1 MKEVHVIP
9 ASREF
14 NTRQSISTLGSK
26 RRVAGYARVSTD
38 SEDQYASYEAQVD
51 YYTSMI
57 RSHTEWEFAGM
68 YTDEG
73 ISGTSTAKREGFK
86 QMISH
91 ALSGKID
98 LIITKSVSRFARNTV
113 DSLQTIRNL
122 KEHKVEVYFEKE
134 AIKTFDSK
142 GELLITIMSSLAQEE
157 SRSISENVKWGRRK
171 RFADGQVTV
180 CYTRFLGYD
189 KGPDGNLVVNPQQA
203 KLVRYI
209 FSLFLQ
215 GLTFYGIAKRLES
228 EGHKTG
234 TGNSTWHESS
244 VRTILTNEKYKG
256 DALLQK
262 YYISDFLTKKP
273 VVNKG
278 EVPQYYVEKN
288 HEAII
293 TAEVFDMVQKEIEY
307 RSKHVETTRG
317 AHIFSGRITCGHC
330 GAMYGSKI
338 WHSTSK
344 YRKVVWQCNG
354 RYVDRYHKCP
364 SPNLT
369 EVEVKQWFVKAV
381 NQLVGNKDEIIRNFE
396 AIKDSVFDSSD
407 DEAKLKSLETERL
420 EIIKNMDRLT
430 AENASMAMDQVG
442 YQERNGRLSDRYHE
456 VEERISEVKHAMQD
470 RQYRKTK
477 TELFLKSLKNQE
489 SLVTE
494 FSDHLWHSLAD
505 HAEVQGKDDIRF
517 TFKNG
522 VEIKV

>member
-1 MKEVHVIP
+1 
-9 ASREF
+9 
-14 NTRQSISTLGSK
+14 
-26 RRVAGYARVSTD
+26 
-38 SEDQYASYEAQVD
+38 
-51 YYTSMI
+51 
-57 RSHTEWEFAGM
+57 
-68 YTDEG
+68 
-73 ISGTSTAKREGFK
+73 
-86 QMISH
+86 
-91 ALSGKID
+91 
-98 LIITKSVSRFARNTV
+98 
-113 DSLQTIRNL
+113 
-122 KEHKVEVYFEKE
+122 
-134 AIKTFDSK
+134 
-142 GELLITIMSSLAQEE
+142 
-157 SRSISENVKWGRRK
+157 
-171 RFADGQVTV
+171 
-180 CYTRFLGYD
+180 
-189 KGPDGNLVVNPQQA
+189 
-203 KLVRYI
+203 
-209 FSLFLQ
+209 
-215 GLTFYGIAKRLES
+215 
-228 EGHKTG
+228 
-234 TGNSTWHESS
+234 
-244 VRTILTNEKYKG
+244 
-256 DALLQK
+256 
-262 YYISDFLTKKP
+262 
-273 VVNKG
+273 
-278 EVPQYYVEKN
+278 
-288 HEAII
+288 
-293 TAEVFDMVQKEIEY
+293 
-307 RSKHVETTRG
+307 
-317 AHIFSGRITCGHC
+317 
-330 GAMYGSKI
+330 MYGSKI